1 MSNRVLQVY
10 KSRQN
15 LLELLKDQQ
24 YNVTDYENFGI
35 NEVDAMCA
43 NSQLDMIL
51 QKENDSHVYV
61 NYFISGK
68 KLSAEVLDNLVEDLF
83 EIEGVLKDKKKDHI
97 ILIVTEEPNQTI
109 VDKLKY
115 MYDKEGYFILVFNMA
130 RLQFNILKHAL
141 VPIATILEEV
151 EEAALLLQYHLT
163 SSANLPE
170 ISRFDPQAM
179 AIGLRPGQIVKL
191 ERKSPTAMN
200 YLYYR
205 VCV

>member
-10 KSRQN
+10 KSRKI
-15 LLELLKDQQ
+15 LLELLKEQQ

-51 QKENDSHVYV
+51 QKENESHVYV

-68 KLSAEVLDNLVEDLF
+68 KLSADVLDNLVEDLF
-83 EIEGVLKDKKKDHI
+83 EIEAVLKDKKKDHI
-97 ILIVTEEPNQTI
+97 ILIVNEEPNQTM

-115 MYDKEGYFILVFNMA
+115 LYDKEGYFILVFNIA
-130 RLQFNILKHAL
+130 RLQFNVLKHVL
-141 VPIATILEEV
+141 VPTATILEEV
-151 EEAALLLQYHLT
+151 EEAALFLQYHLT

-179 AIGLRPGQIVKL
+179 AIGLRPGKIVKL